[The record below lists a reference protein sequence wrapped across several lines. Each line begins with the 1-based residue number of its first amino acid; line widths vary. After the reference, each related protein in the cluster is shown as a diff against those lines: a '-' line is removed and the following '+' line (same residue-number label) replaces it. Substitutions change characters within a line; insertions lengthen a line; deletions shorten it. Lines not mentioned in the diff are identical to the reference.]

1 MKNKLK
7 AAIYGLAIAD
17 AIGVPVEFRKRG
29 SFHVD
34 SMVGHGTHNQP
45 AGTWS
50 DDTSMTLATCNS
62 IRECGAIDLQD
73 IFEKFR
79 SWYFDDAYTI
89 DGLFDCG
96 NTTGNALCSGKGDD
110 SEWANGNGSL
120 MRILPLAFT
129 DASDQEIEAVSALT
143 HAHQISKT
151 ACVIY
156 VGIARRLLAGESLK
170 SIFRNMECE
179 SPFHRIHSIYSLTEE
194 EIKSSG
200 YVVDTL
206 EAALW
211 AVATTDNYRDAVL
224 KAVNLGSDTDTVAAV
239 AGGLAGIM
247 YGMEGIPEEWIEGLR
262 GKGIINKCLF

>member
-29 SFHVD
+29 SFYVD

-50 DDTSMTLATCNS
+50 DDTSMTLATCDS
-62 IRECGAIDLQD
+62 IKKCGAIDLQD

-79 SWYFDDAYTI
+79 RWYFDDAYTI

-96 NTTGNALCSGKGDD
+96 CTTGKALEIGKGDE

-120 MRILPLAFT
+120 MRILPLAFI

-156 VGIARRLLAGESLK
+156 VGIARRLLAGEGLK
-170 SIFRNMECE
+170 SITRSMECE
-179 SPFHRIHSIYSLTEE
+179 IPFHKIRSIYSLNEE
-194 EIKSSG
+194 EIKSTG

-224 KAVNLGSDTDTVAAV
+224 KAVNLGDDTDTVAAV

-247 YGMEGIPEEWIEGLR
+247 YGMDGIPKEWIEGLR
-262 GKGIINKCLF
+262 GKDIINKCLF